1 MKTIIFIILLFFPR
15 FNLSAQQD
23 SVKLKSGAT
32 ITKAT
37 YSEKVKGKIVKYKTV
52 YLSRSTQRLFVI
64 AYDRNKQKYYKK
76 ELPKNIKI
84 D

>member
-1 MKTIIFIILLFFPR
+1 MKTIIFIALLFFLT

-23 SVKLKSGAT
+23 SIKLKSGAT

-37 YSEKVKGKIVKYKTV
+37 FSEKVKGKIVKYKTV
-52 YLSRSTQRLFVI
+52 YIDRSTQRLFVI
-64 AYDRNKQKYYKK
+64 AYNSGKQRYYRKV
-76 ELPKNIKI
+76 LPKNINI